1 MYTVQVMTPH
11 HHWNTFAIV
20 ATKAQAITLKQM
32 AKELNFQTRI
42 LKPRM
47 GKDHA

>member
-1 MYTVQVMTPH
+1 MYTVQVMTPY

-20 ATKAQAITLKQM
+20 ATKAQAITLKQT
-32 AKELNFQTRI
+32 AKELKFQARV
-42 LKPRM
+42 LNPRN